1 MSHNVNLF
9 VGTPAFGGWICEDY
23 FHSMLELQTF
33 CRQEEIPV
41 RIQTLGMESLVT
53 RARNT
58 LVANFLDD
66 EKATHLLFVDADIG
80 FNPQIVK
87 RMLDFNEDVV
97 CAPYTMK

>member
-1 MSHNVNLF
+1 
-9 VGTPAFGGWICEDY
+9 
-23 FHSMLELQTF
+23 MLELQTF

-66 EKATHLLFVDADIG
+66 EDVLQDLIGYLILLKVW
-80 FNPQIVK
+80 K
-87 RMLDFNEDVV
+87 ELNE
-97 CAPYTMK
+97 K